1 MKKIIR
7 ALFPV
12 LFCLLPQLHAAPPVM
27 PADSYSRCIS
37 ELKTALKSGDMKAV
51 ERNAENLKKYGLQA
65 DGERIIKQAQAQNK
79 DMFNQVKESYGYW
92 AELRE
97 AADENSVK
105 ACGRLI
111 SNIEK
116 KCMSDA
122 MWELVPVFGQ
132 VKQVYDSLAE
142 MTPHGDAPVIK
153 GNAEAIR
160 HFDQM
165 RKYCDDIIKSFDTI
179 LKELKQ
185 ERKLLEEAEDIYK
198 KGASRTQTAEIKKE
212 QKKDTR
218 PPEKTKPPQEQ
229 KPPKDPPQTS
239 SETKPPPA
247 VPQGSGETTTVKGY
261 VGDGKGKITLTET
274 TDKNGNLIKTTYTTT
289 DKNGKVTKVQIYGP
303 DGKLT
308 TDPKTA
314 AAQAAAQAT
323 AQAAAKTAAKEAAKS
338 VSRPPPVRTMPG
350 GCTCP

>member
-1 MKKIIR
+1 MRKTIR
-7 ALFPV
+7 ALLPV
-12 LFCLLPQLHAAPPVM
+12 LFCLIPQLYAAPPVM

-65 DGERIIKQAQAQNK
+65 DGDRIIKQAQAQNK
-79 DMFNQVKESYGYW
+79 DMFDQVKESYGYW

-97 AADENSVK
+97 AAGANSVK

-122 MWELVPVFGQ
+122 MWELVPVVGQ

-142 MTPHGDAPVIK
+142 MTPYGDAPVIK

-185 ERKLLEEAEDIYK
+185 ERKLLEEAEDVYK
-198 KGASRTQTAEIKKE
+198 KGANRTQTAEIKKE
-212 QKKDTR
+212 QKKVTKDTP
-218 PPEKTKPPQEQ
+218 PPEKTKPPEE
-229 KPPKDPPQTS
+229 KNPPNESTQAP
-239 SETKPPPA
+239 ETKPKTA
-247 VPQGSGETTTVKGY
+247 VSQESGEITTVKGY

-274 TDKNGNLIKTTYTTT
+274 TDKNGNLVKTTYTTT
-289 DKNGKVTKVQIYGP
+289 DKNGKVTKVQNYGP

-308 TDPKTA
+308 VDPKTA
-314 AAQAAAQAT
+314 AAQD
-323 AQAAAKTAAKEAAKS
+323 AAKNAAKEATKS
-338 VSRPPPVRTMPG
+338 VSRPPPVRVMPG